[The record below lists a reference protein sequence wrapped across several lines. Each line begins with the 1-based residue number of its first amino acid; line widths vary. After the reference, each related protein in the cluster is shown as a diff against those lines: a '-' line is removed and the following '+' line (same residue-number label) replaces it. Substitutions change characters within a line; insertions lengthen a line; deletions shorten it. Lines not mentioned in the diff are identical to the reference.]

1 MPQSSNRVGN
11 APRFVFQILN
21 LKSQIEQAR
30 PAGHVVKSLAVEDK
44 SGERSGVSPPVQCWT
59 AWISTADQPL
69 GVVGHV
75 R

>member
-44 SGERSGVSPPVQCWT
+44 SGERSGVSPPVPRFCTGTLTHAARQLSRT
-59 AWISTADQPL
+59 
-69 GVVGHV
+69 
-75 R
+75 